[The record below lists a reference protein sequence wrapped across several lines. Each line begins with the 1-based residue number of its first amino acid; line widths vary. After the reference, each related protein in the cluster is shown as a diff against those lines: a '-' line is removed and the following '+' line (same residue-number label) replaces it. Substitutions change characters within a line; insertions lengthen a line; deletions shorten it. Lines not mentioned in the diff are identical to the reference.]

1 MSDES
6 EFFDSYD
13 PEGQIGPL
21 RRDLQISREVS
32 SMSGDCSMQISD
44 LDVLC
49 LGIVGDREFLDRLN
63 GQRRRDGSYDKPFK
77 PENTTSNGNGHYDGQ
92 EPFSALSRIDVLE
105 TQLDV
110 VSRPKHNGWTG
121 ARDLSR
127 NAHYPRA

>member
-49 LGIVGDREFLDRLN
+49 LGIVGDQEFLDRLN

-77 PENTTSNGNGHYDGQ
+77 PENTTSN
-92 EPFSALSRIDVLE
+92 
-105 TQLDV
+105 
-110 VSRPKHNGWTG
+110 
-121 ARDLSR
+121 
-127 NAHYPRA
+127 